1 MRSAVVL
8 SFTALLLFA
17 CDNSSRP
24 LPVCTTESEPA
35 VIVDLRDVDTT
46 TPVEGATIQLT
57 DEDGGYSE
65 PMREIGEGEY
75 RGGFERPGTYSL
87 TVTVAG
93 YRSVTRSGVVAPA
106 RQCGPETQLVTI
118 ELEPET
124 IPILVIREE
133 KPGVWGGEI
142 GVLSAR

>member
-1 MRSAVVL
+1 MRSAAVL
-8 SFTALLLFA
+8 SFTALLLVA

-24 LPVCTTESEPA
+24 LPVCTAESEPA
-35 VIVDLRDVDTT
+35 VIVDLRDVGTAA
-46 TPVEGATIQLT
+46 PVEGAAIQLT

-87 TVTVAG
+87 TVTVTG
-93 YRSVTRSGVVAPA
+93 YRSVTRNGIVAPA